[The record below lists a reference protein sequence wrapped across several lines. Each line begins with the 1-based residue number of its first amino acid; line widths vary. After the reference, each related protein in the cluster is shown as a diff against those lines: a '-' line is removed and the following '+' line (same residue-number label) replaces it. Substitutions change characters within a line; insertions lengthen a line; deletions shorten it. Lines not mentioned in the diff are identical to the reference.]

1 MSDPLSSQTDSGDHR
16 ALHMRLLADLAQDLS
31 GEMSFPTSLDL
42 AIRMRNIL
50 MQPDLTLEKFTRA
63 VAMEP
68 VIASRLVKLANAQAG
83 DAGDGEE
90 RSPVATLQRAI
101 QALGLEQARSV
112 SLGVA
117 MDQIMKAGNL
127 KPFSRYAKLTWEHS
141 IRTALL
147 AQAVARHVGHLN
159 PEAAML
165 AGLVHDIGIYYL
177 FYRAS
182 QYEEYRN
189 DHGALV
195 ELVLG
200 WHESI
205 GENVLDALGLP
216 ASIIEAV
223 HEHDVPVSWTGI
235 RATSM
240 KSFTS
245 PTCWRAAT
253 GSGCPATRS
262 PSSRRR
268 WSAPDNALPSW
279 CPRSRTGCAPCTP
292 R

>member
-147 AQAVARHVGHLN
+147 AQAVAR
-159 PEAAML
+159 
-165 AGLVHDIGIYYL
+165 
-177 FYRAS
+177 
-182 QYEEYRN
+182 
-189 DHGALV
+189 
-195 ELVLG
+195 
-200 WHESI
+200 
-205 GENVLDALGLP
+205 
-216 ASIIEAV
+216 
-223 HEHDVPVSWTGI
+223 
-235 RATSM
+235 
-240 KSFTS
+240 
-245 PTCWRAAT
+245 
-253 GSGCPATRS
+253 
-262 PSSRRR
+262 
-268 WSAPDNALPSW
+268 
-279 CPRSRTGCAPCTP
+279 
-292 R
+292 